1 MKHAFLFISFISL
14 TLFSCTKPNPADQ
27 SPTSLSGTW
36 RMIIAA
42 DNASASAT
50 TKPSSILGDV
60 DITFKPGT
68 STNGTF
74 TGLTPTN
81 QIGESDYSTGANQS
95 LAILNLFMTKAFE
108 TSWGAE
114 FVTNILSAERYSFD
128 KRGRLIIATANKTLT
143 FIKR

>member
-1 MKHAFLFISFISL
+1 MKHAFLFIAFISL
-14 TLFSCTKPNPADQ
+14 ALFSCKKPNPAD
-27 SPTSLSGTW
+27 PAVTCLNGTW

-42 DNASASAT
+42 DNTSGFAT
-50 TKPSSILGDV
+50 TKPSSIPGNI
-60 DITFKPGT
+60 DITFTTGT
-68 STNGTF
+68 APNGTF

-81 QIGESDYSTGANQS
+81 QIGESDYSTGPNQS
-95 LAILNLFMTKAFE
+95 LAVLNLFMTKAFE

-128 KRGRLIIATANKTLT
+128 KRGRLIIVTTDKTLT